1 LACANSL
8 ALITERTVEGEV
20 LESPKDK
27 PQSFAN
33 PRKNRSGVEEKASN
47 LDFRGEVEGEF
58 VPAFT
63 AARLIAFWRMGT
75 FSDPLPLS
83 LERVPAIG
91 ETTEAERLA
100 LAT

>member
-1 LACANSL
+1 M
-8 ALITERTVEGEV
+8 TERTVEGEV

-27 PQSFAN
+27 PQSFAK
-33 PRKNRSGVEEKASN
+33 PKKNKSGVEEKTSN
-47 LDFRGEVEGEF
+47 LDFRGEGEF
-58 VPAFT
+58 APAFA

-75 FSDPLPLS
+75 FSDPLPLA

-91 ETTEAERLA
+91 ETIEAERLA